1 MTRRVK
7 EKREKIQHKKY
18 RGLIT
23 QFIIFLVLRS
33 IDLAASIAVLNNA
46 WSHSSDWKTLD
57 ETLFNTTNNQPR
69 DFIKPRSINSRRIVP
84 RSINPR
90 WFVPGSF
97 DPRNVDHRNFDH
109 TTFEPPN
116 FGPRNLDRQRSNV
129 RRNDPRNLD
138 PTNSDIPNSYS
149 RKLKPRNFVSP
160 NFDPPNF
167 DPRNTILR
175 RLNPGK
181 TDPRRNVLLNI
192 KRRSINSAQYT
203 SSSVTDYCQQ
213 IDQWDKKKVDSNIS
227 EYKTIL
233 GFTVFFNIVSL
244 SVFVMHL
251 GFWLATL
258 KTTFEDGAEYE
269 TRVTRLTRNSF
280 LSLMTAL
287 IRDVPL
293 SCLNV
298 ELLARRSGREGLACV
313 ACIFAG
319 KCEQEDYIDNNL
331 QLAKSLL
338 YLSYFVML
346 ISSFWKGVSG
356 FYRLSRFK
364 EFNIYIIRAC
374 ASIVFGFLY
383 CIATFTPAMFM
394 FIYRYF
400 AIPGLDAPFLHD
412 LASRLVVLGA
422 TIWVMWVS
430 VVVCCPILYAIRL
443 NSD

>member
-1 MTRRVK
+1 
-7 EKREKIQHKKY
+7 
-18 RGLIT
+18 
-23 QFIIFLVLRS
+23 
-33 IDLAASIAVLNNA
+33 
-46 WSHSSDWKTLD
+46 
-57 ETLFNTTNNQPR
+57 
-69 DFIKPRSINSRRIVP
+69 
-84 RSINPR
+84 
-90 WFVPGSF
+90 
-97 DPRNVDHRNFDH
+97 
-109 TTFEPPN
+109 
-116 FGPRNLDRQRSNV
+116 
-129 RRNDPRNLD
+129 
-138 PTNSDIPNSYS
+138 
-149 RKLKPRNFVSP
+149 
-160 NFDPPNF
+160 
-167 DPRNTILR
+167 
-175 RLNPGK
+175 
-181 TDPRRNVLLNI
+181 VLLNI
-192 KRRSINSAQYT
+192 KRRSINSQGTAYNNAQYT
-203 SSSVTDYCQQ
+203 SSSATDYCQQ

-244 SVFVMHL
+244 SVFVTHL

-258 KTTFEDGAEYE
+258 KTTFEDGTEYE
-269 TRVTRLTRNSF
+269 TRVTRLTRNSL

-319 KCEQEDYIDNNL
+319 KCRQEDYIDNSL

-394 FIYRYF
+394 FIYIYF

-422 TIWVMWVS
+422 TIWVMLVS

-443 NSD
+443 NAD

>member
-1 MTRRVK
+1 MPRLVK

-23 QFIIFLVLRS
+23 QFIIFLILRS
-33 IDLAASIAVLNNA
+33 VDLAASIAVLNNA

-69 DFIKPRSINSRRIVP
+69 NVIKPRSITSRRIVP

-109 TTFEPPN
+109 TTFEP
-116 FGPRNLDRQRSNV
+116 
-129 RRNDPRNLD
+129 
-138 PTNSDIPNSYS
+138 
-149 RKLKPRNFVSP
+149 
-160 NFDPPNF
+160 DPPNF
-167 DPRNTILR
+167 DPRNSDSRNTIPR

-181 TDPRRNVLLNI
+181 TDHRRNVLLNI
-192 KRRSINSAQYT
+192 KRRSINSQGTGYNNAQYT
-203 SSSVTDYCQQ
+203 SSSATDYCQQ

-244 SVFVMHL
+244 SVFVTHL

-258 KTTFEDGAEYE
+258 KTTFEDGTEYE
-269 TRVTRLTRNSF
+269 TRVTRLTRNSL

-319 KCEQEDYIDNNL
+319 KCRQEDYIDNSL

-422 TIWVMWVS
+422 TIWVMLVS

-443 NSD
+443 NAD